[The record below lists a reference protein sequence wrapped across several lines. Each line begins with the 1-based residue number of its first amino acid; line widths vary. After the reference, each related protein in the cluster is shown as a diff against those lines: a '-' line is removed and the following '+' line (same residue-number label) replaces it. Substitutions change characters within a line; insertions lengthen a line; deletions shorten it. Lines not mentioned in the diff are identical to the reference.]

1 MQNPG
6 AFARASIEQKTTE
19 SKTLE
24 KRTASRP
31 VSGIRKCG
39 TTGWE
44 KHDQDEKGEF
54 ENG

>member
-24 KRTASRP
+24 KKD
-31 VSGIRKCG
+31 G
-39 TTGWE
+39 
-44 KHDQDEKGEF
+44 F
-54 ENG
+54 EAGVGHPQMRDYGLGKA